1 MIMVFSSS
9 CALTDKEPI
18 GENKEESLENDSEQP
33 PESNNYQGLRFE
45 TTSLE
50 FSMIEESFPR
60 LVCLGDSVTFGWNVP
75 YEKSYPFL
83 LEEKLNEKY
92 PEVLV
97 INSGIGGQTII
108 DALGRLDS
116 DVFYYN
122 PQLVIINFG
131 LNDAFIIMEE
141 ENNSEADFKNNIDLD
156 TFTDVCR
163 QLVDEI
169 SEKDIEI
176 IIMST
181 NPVRT
186 ELLWEN
192 QDIAQKQEESYILY
206 NQASRDIAEDYGLI
220 FVDIWENFL
229 ARGELDTLIQT
240 DGLHPNETGQALVSE
255 ILSMTL
261 GSLDIAKLNSS

>member
-1 MIMVFSSS
+1 MVFSSS

-60 LVCLGDSVTFGWNVP
+60 LVCLGDSVTFGWNIP

-122 PQLVIINFG
+122 PQY
-131 LNDAFIIMEE
+131 
-141 ENNSEADFKNNIDLD
+141 NNGRRK
-156 TFTDVCR
+156 
-163 QLVDEI
+163 
-169 SEKDIEI
+169 
-176 IIMST
+176 
-181 NPVRT
+181 
-186 ELLWEN
+186 
-192 QDIAQKQEESYILY
+192 
-206 NQASRDIAEDYGLI
+206 
-220 FVDIWENFL
+220 
-229 ARGELDTLIQT
+229 
-240 DGLHPNETGQALVSE
+240 
-255 ILSMTL
+255 
-261 GSLDIAKLNSS
+261 